1 MNDLSDR
8 GMDWREWSFIAKK
21 VCRIVIH
28 GTLLYS
34 DIVHTENTRPD
45 KWDRLWCLRMPGKC
59 RYQSANNETKPLDY

>member
-1 MNDLSDR
+1 M
-8 GMDWREWSFIAKK
+8 
-21 VCRIVIH
+21 H